1 MNDKYA
7 MTGHKLL
14 WHPDRVSGWLRG
26 ERIAPLHIELGIT
39 TGCNLACVFCYG
51 QVMGQ
56 DAERERFEI
65 PKEAILRLFKDAKE
79 AGVRSITLIGEGENT
94 LHRHF
99 YDVLDYAQEIN
110 LDMALSTNGIL
121 LAKDKIKG
129 MMEAL
134 TWMRVNI
141 SAATPESY
149 VAIHGRDRFER
160 VTENIRACVET
171 KKKYG
176 LRVTIGMQM
185 VLTERNAADIVPL
198 AALGKELGADYLVIK
213 PCSDA
218 QDKRLNV
225 HNEEYLKLN
234 DVYQKAESYGD
245 DNYSVIVKWNKLGNL
260 GLNTYGA
267 CRGTQ
272 FIIAI
277 NGRGDVAPC
286 GHLFGY
292 RKDDFHMGNIIEQSF
307 RNIVASERYWEV
319 QQKVQTLNVNS
330 ECESNCLHH
339 YINHFLENLSNPPQH
354 INFV

>member
-1 MNDKYA
+1 MNDKYT

-14 WHPDRVSGWLRG
+14 WHPDRVSEWLRG
-26 ERIAPLHIELGIT
+26 ERIAPLHIELGII
-39 TGCNLACVFCYG
+39 TGCNLACFFCYG

-56 DAERERFEI
+56 DTEQERFDMS
-65 PKEAILRLFKDAKE
+65 KEAILRLFRDAKE
-79 AGVRSITLIGEGENT
+79 IGVRSITLIGEGENT

-99 YDVLDYAQEIN
+99 YDVLDYAKEIN
-110 LDMALSTNGIL
+110 LDIALSTNGIL
-121 LAKDKIKG
+121 LKKDKMKN
-129 MMEAL
+129 MLEAL

-149 VAIHGRDRFER
+149 VVVHGRDRFNR
-160 VTENIRACVET
+160 VTENIRTCVEM
-171 KKKYG
+171 KKKHG
-176 LRVTIGMQM
+176 LKTTIGMQM
-185 VLTERNAADIVPL
+185 VLTRKNVEDIVSL
-198 AALGKELGADYLVIK
+198 ASLGKELGADYLVIK

-218 QDKRLNV
+218 HDKRLNV
-225 HNEEYLKLN
+225 HNEEYLKF
-234 DVYQKAESYGD
+234 DDTYKEAESYSD
-245 DNYSVIVKWNKLGNL
+245 ENYSVIIKWNKLGNL
-260 GLNTYGA
+260 GLNPYRV

-292 RKDDFHMGNIIEQSF
+292 RKDEFHMGNIIEQSF
-307 RNIVASERYWEV
+307 KDIVSSERFWEV
-319 QQKVQTLNVNS
+319 QKKVQTLNVNS

-339 YINHFLENLSNPPQH
+339 YINNFLESLSNPPEH